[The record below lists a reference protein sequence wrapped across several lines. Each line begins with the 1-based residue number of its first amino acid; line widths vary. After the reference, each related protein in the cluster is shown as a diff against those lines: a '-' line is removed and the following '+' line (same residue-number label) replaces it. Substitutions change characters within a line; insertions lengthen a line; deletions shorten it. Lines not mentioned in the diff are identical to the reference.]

1 MNLKPGRRKLVAVLV
16 AVAVVSS
23 VIGIAFYL
31 SQTRG
36 PPSKQPGTFLIVAD
50 ANGFNDSIDHGVP
63 QNSWPIITVQ
73 KGTTV
78 TVTVYNADVQAHGFQ
93 ITHYYDGNNATV
105 PPGKSLTITFV
116 ANMTGTFRVYCSIV
130 CAVHGFML
138 SGELI
143 VR

>member
-1 MNLKPGRRKLVAVLV
+1 MKPVRRKLVAVLL

-23 VIGIAFYL
+23 VIGVAFYL
-31 SQTRG
+31 YQARG
-36 PPSKQPGTFLIVAD
+36 PPTKLPGTFLIVAN

-63 QNSWPIITVQ
+63 VNSWPTITVQ
-73 KGTTV
+73 KGMTV
-78 TVTVYNADVQAHGFQ
+78 TVTVYNADVQPHGFQ
-93 ITHYYDGNNATV
+93 ITHYYDSNNATV

-116 ANMTGTFRVYCSIV
+116 ANMTGTFRVYCSIF
-130 CAVHGFML
+130 CTVHSFMQ

>member
-1 MNLKPGRRKLVAVLV
+1 MALKPGRRKLVAVLV

-23 VIGIAFYL
+23 VIVIAFYL
-31 SQTRG
+31 NQTRG
-36 PPSKQPGTFLIVAD
+36 PCSKPPGTFLIVANV
-50 ANGFNDSIDHGVP
+50 NGYNDSIDHGVP

-78 TVTVYNADVQAHGFQ
+78 TVTLCNADVQPHGFQ
-93 ITHYYDGNNATV
+93 ITNYHDSPIESLA
-105 PPGKSLTITFV
+105 PGKSLTLTFV
-116 ANMTGTFRVYCSIV
+116 ANMTGTFRIYCSIF
-130 CAVHGFML
+130 CTVHGFMQ